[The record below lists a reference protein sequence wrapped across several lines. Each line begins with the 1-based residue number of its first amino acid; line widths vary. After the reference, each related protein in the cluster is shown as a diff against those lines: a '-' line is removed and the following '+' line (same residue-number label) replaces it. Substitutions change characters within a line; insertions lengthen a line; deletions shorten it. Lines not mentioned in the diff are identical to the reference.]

1 VRTAAFYFFVS
12 VGLAVAGL
20 LPLTTSELSLMLRS
34 GYTIP
39 TIEAELTTRH
49 FADELDEAK
58 RKQLL
63 KAGATSELL
72 EAIDSGKFGVPKEDL
87 EKTRRKMEENDR
99 ERVLTAEQAKKNDAL
114 YQKQLLKQRTRIVKQ
129 GPDVIADAAK
139 GNLVHFQNGNIVS
152 VGESDL
158 AEKKI
163 YGLYFSAHWCGPCRK
178 FTPKLVDYYNKIRGE
193 HPEFEIIF
201 VSSDKSAD
209 AMATYMREA
218 GMPWTAIEFSKLPNV
233 PTLKKYAGDGIPD
246 LVIVD
251 ATGKVLADSYVR
263 GKYVGPER
271 VLDDLNNIL
280 VQAASP
286 QVAVNRYKL
295 GADGIKGF
303 LDFSRRLCC
312 QRELSPQT
320 RQRFY

>member
-1 VRTAAFYFFVS
+1 MRAVCSSFFLFI
-12 VGLAVAGL
+12 GLAVAGT

-72 EAIDSGKFGVPKEDL
+72 DAIENGKFAVPKDELD
-87 EKTRRKMEENDR
+87 KTRRKMEENDR
-99 ERVLTAEQAKKNDAL
+99 ERALASEQAKKNDAL
-114 YQKQLLKQRTRIVKQ
+114 YQKQLLRERTPIVKQ
-129 GPDVIADAAK
+129 GPDAIADVAK
-139 GNLVHFQNGNIVS
+139 SNLVRVKNGNLVALEEN
-152 VGESDL
+152 DL
-158 AEKKI
+158 AQKKI

-178 FTPKLVDYYNKIRGE
+178 FTPKLVEYYNKIVGD

-209 AMATYMREA
+209 AMANYMHEA
-218 GMPWTAIEFSKLPNV
+218 GMPWPAVEFSKLANV

-251 ATGKVLADSYVR
+251 TTGKVLADSYVR
-263 GKYVGPER
+263 GKYLGPQR
-271 VLDDLNNIL
+271 ALDDLTAIFNN
-280 VQAASP
+280 ST
-286 QVAVNRYKL
+286 QVAANR
-295 GADGIKGF
+295 
-303 LDFSRRLCC
+303 
-312 QRELSPQT
+312 
-320 RQRFY
+320 

>member
-1 VRTAAFYFFVS
+1 MRTVAFCFFVS

-20 LPLTTSELSLMLRS
+20 LPLTTSELSLLLRS

-72 EAIDSGKFGVPKEDL
+72 EAIENGKFAVPKEDL
-87 EKTRRKMEENDR
+87 EKTRRKMEENDH
-99 ERVLTAEQAKKNDAL
+99 ERALMAEQAKKNDAI
-114 YQKQLLKQRTRIVKQ
+114 YQKQLLRQRTRTVKQ
-129 GPDVIADAAK
+129 GPDAIADVAK
-139 GNLVHFQNGNIVS
+139 GNLVHFQNGNLVS
-152 VGESDL
+152 VDEGDL
-158 AEKKI
+158 AQKKI

-178 FTPKLVDYYNKIRGE
+178 FTPKLVEYYNKIAGE

-201 VSSDKSAD
+201 VSSDRSTED
-209 AMATYMREA
+209 MAAYMREA
-218 GMPWTAIEFSKLPNV
+218 GMPWTAIEFTKLANV
-233 PTLKKYAGDGIPD
+233 PSLKKYAGDGIPD

-251 ATGKVLADSYVR
+251 ATGKVLGDSYVR
-263 GKYVGPER
+263 GKYVGPQR

-286 QVAVNRYKL
+286 QVAANR
-295 GADGIKGF
+295 
-303 LDFSRRLCC
+303 
-312 QRELSPQT
+312 
-320 RQRFY
+320 

>member
-1 VRTAAFYFFVS
+1 M
-12 VGLAVAGL
+12 

-58 RKQLL
+58 GKQLL

-72 EAIDSGKFGVPKEDL
+72 EAIESGKFAVPKEDL
-87 EKTRRKMEENDR
+87 EKTRRKMEENDH
-99 ERVLTAEQAKKNDAL
+99 ERALIAEQAKKNESA
-114 YQKQLLKQRTRIVKQ
+114 YQKQLLRQRTQIVKQ
-129 GPDVIADAAK
+129 GPDAIADVAK
-139 GNLVHFQNGNIVS
+139 GNLVHFQNDDLVS
-152 VGESDL
+152 VTESDL

-178 FTPKLVDYYNKIRGE
+178 FTPKLVDYYNKIASE

-209 AMATYMREA
+209 AMTTYMREA
-218 GMPWTAIEFSKLPNV
+218 GMPWPAIEFSKLTNV
-233 PTLKKYAGDGIPD
+233 PSLKKYAGDGIPD

-251 ATGKVLADSYVR
+251 TSGKVLADSYVR

-280 VQAASP
+280 AQDVSP
-286 QVAVNRYKL
+286 QVA
-295 GADGIKGF
+295 A
-303 LDFSRRLCC
+303 SH
-312 QRELSPQT
+312 
-320 RQRFY
+320 